1 MPTSWAHAQSGS
13 AALSRSDPEIRRIAL
28 ADIGAALRA
37 GWSDFRAMPTQ
48 VPVLC
53 LIYPVAGFV
62 LARMASG
69 ANCSPLVYPL
79 LAGFAI
85 LGPVFAIGV
94 YELSRRRER
103 GEEPGWTAMFS
114 VLGSPAL
121 SRMLTLA
128 AALLALFL
136 LWIASANGIYK
147 GVMGHAVPVSVA
159 AMLSDVVSRPEG
171 VTLLLVGNLV
181 GAAFAGAAFALS
193 VVSFPL
199 LLDRNATLG
208 TAVRTSLR
216 AIRAN
221 PLPML
226 AWGVVVALLLA
237 AGIATLLVGLA
248 VVLPWLGHATWHLY
262 RRVVA

>member
-1 MPTSWAHAQSGS
+1 
-13 AALSRSDPEIRRIAL
+13 
-28 ADIGAALRA
+28 
-37 GWSDFRAMPTQ
+37 MPTQ
-48 VPVLC
+48 LPILC

-69 ANCSPLVYPL
+69 ANWWPLVYPL

-103 GEEPGWTAMFS
+103 GEEPSWTAMFS

-121 SRMLTLA
+121 SRMLAL
-128 AALLALFL
+128 AALLLAIFV
-136 LWIASANGIYK
+136 LWIASAKGIYQ
-147 GVMGHAVPVSVA
+147 GVMGHAAPVSVA
-159 AMLSDVVSRPEG
+159 AMLGDVFARPEG
-171 VTLLLVGNLV
+171 RTLLLVGNAV
-181 GAAFAGAAFALS
+181 GAMFAAAAFALS
-193 VVSFPL
+193 VMSFPV
-199 LLDRNATLG
+199 LLDRNTTLG
-208 TAVRTSLR
+208 AAVRTSLR

-221 PLPML
+221 PVPML

-237 AGIATLLVGLA
+237 AGVGTLMVGLA

>member
-1 MPTSWAHAQSGS
+1 
-13 AALSRSDPEIRRIAL
+13 
-28 ADIGAALRA
+28 
-37 GWSDFRAMPTQ
+37 MPTQ
-48 VPVLC
+48 LPILC
-53 LIYPVAGFV
+53 LIYPVAGFI
-62 LARMASG
+62 LARMAQG
-69 ANCSPLVYPL
+69 ANWWPLVYPL

-103 GEEPGWTAMFS
+103 GEEPRWTAMFS
-114 VLGSPAL
+114 VLGAPAL

-128 AALLALFL
+128 AALLAIFV
-136 LWIASANGIYK
+136 LWIASAKGIYE
-147 GVMGHAVPVSVA
+147 GVMGHAAPASVG
-159 AMLSDVVSRPEG
+159 AMLSDVFSRSEG

-181 GAAFAGAAFALS
+181 GAGFAAAAFALS
-193 VVSFPL
+193 VMSFPL

-208 TAVRTSLR
+208 AAVRTSLR

-237 AGIATLLVGLA
+237 AGIGTLLVGLA
-248 VVLPWLGHATWHLY
+248 VVLPLLGHATWHLF
-262 RRVVA
+262 RRVVV